1 MKQVLIVVVLILAV
15 ATRVQAAF
23 KMPKSAYR
31 MEALEEAKAEALEKR
46 RPITFIYTTENT
58 SCGLCAYSS
67 KAAADTLRTKSVVV
81 YANSDKDWAQLP
93 GIVRAAL
100 SAPEAGRFIP
110 KTVILDP
117 EMTKVIA
124 TVPYARGQ
132 EQDKL
137 LKQAKK
143 DLAAAMPKR
152 SSLALAP
159 PKRVVTVTLPV
170 DENREMRTW
179 HSKSGAEV
187 TASLLK
193 EAPRYLVL
201 KKEDGGQ
208 LQIAAY
214 KLSDADQQY
223 VEGLKN
229 ALRDDGTRE

>member
-1 MKQVLIVVVLILAV
+1 MGDFWDCVGGMGIFS
-15 ATRVQAAF
+15 R
-23 KMPKSAYR
+23 
-31 MEALEEAKAEALEKR
+31 
-46 RPITFIYTTENT
+46 
-58 SCGLCAYSS
+58 
-67 KAAADTLRTKSVVV
+67 SV
-81 YANSDKDWAQLP
+81 
-93 GIVRAAL
+93 
-100 SAPEAGRFIP
+100 
-110 KTVILDP
+110 
-117 EMTKVIA
+117 
-124 TVPYARGQ
+124 
-132 EQDKL
+132 
-137 LKQAKK
+137 
-143 DLAAAMPKR
+143 
-152 SSLALAP
+152 
-159 PKRVVTVTLPV
+159 VVTVTLPV